1 METQDPSAY
10 FQSLRERYMSRARV
24 AVLHLIQSKKRVP
37 YDKTWS
43 EAMTFPLT
51 WENDLKEWLRDL
63 ESTGRLEFTGMK
75 ENRRVPQRGQNI
87 QIVWKT

>member
-1 METQDPSAY
+1 
-10 FQSLRERYMSRARV
+10 
-24 AVLHLIQSKKRVP
+24 
-37 YDKTWS
+37 
-43 EAMTFPLT
+43 MTFPLT